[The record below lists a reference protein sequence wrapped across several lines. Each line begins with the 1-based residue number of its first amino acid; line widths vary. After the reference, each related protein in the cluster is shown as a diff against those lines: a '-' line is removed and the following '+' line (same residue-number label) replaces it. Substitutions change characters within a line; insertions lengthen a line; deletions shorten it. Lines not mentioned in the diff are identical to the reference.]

1 MTPPNLKHHLST
13 LSPAPI
19 PSPDPILQ
27 VRTGK
32 IGTLGPQKLPSA
44 IYKQMQKVPIYV
56 TEQGLTGDQHYY
68 PAHKESHRAVHQYAS
83 KNYLTW
89 QKEKPDLAHLFQ
101 NGGFGENLVATDLI
115 EESVCIG
122 DIWCVGDRETGLLM
136 EVSEPRNP
144 CYKLNARFQWSR
156 ALPRIQ
162 KTGRVGWN
170 FRVLRPGYVSTG
182 DEMWLV
188 ERPNPCWS
196 IMNVVRVL
204 HGKSVEPALYEE
216 CTELR
221 ALSPYFHDLALKR
234 LAAATR
240 TYTLVEAAYVTSRV
254 RQLTFEVKNG
264 DRIKK
269 PEFRPYA
276 YAQISFGPEKNFSR
290 CYSIVDGNLEKF
302 TLGVALDG
310 QSRGGSRY
318 LHEKLQIGDEIKMGP
333 GLDPEA
339 TEHEDRCMSDQNI
352 ENRIVLIG
360 GIGVTAFLPAIR
372 NWENQGVRYEI
383 HFAVR
388 SMDEAA
394 YKDVLPQAKTTFYAK
409 WSGDRLNLAAI
420 IPRPAADGK
429 HTTRIF
435 CCGPSKMMAECQALT
450 TKFAY
455 PPHLLHF
462 ESFGTV
468 PTAGSIL
475 GDPFEVEVHDTES
488 ERKVLLD
495 VPADRSLLRVLNDAG
510 FDVMSSCQSGGCGMC
525 KVAVCGGEAVY
536 NSSVNAHE
544 RPDVMMTCVDRAKG
558 GRVAIEI
565 D

>member
-1 MTPPNLKHHLST
+1 MSPPILKHHVSSLA
-13 LSPAPI
+13 PAPV
-19 PSPDPILQ
+19 PQPDPILQ

-68 PAHKESHRAVHQYAS
+68 PAHQESHRAVHQYAS

-89 QKEKPDLAHLFQ
+89 QKERPDLAHLFQ
-101 NGGFGENLVATDLI
+101 NGGFGENLVATSLT
-115 EESVCIG
+115 EENVCIG

-182 DEMWLV
+182 DILWLV

-196 IMNVVRVL
+196 ILNVVRVL
-204 HGKSVEPALYEE
+204 HGRSVEVALYEE
-216 CTELR
+216 CLDLK
-221 ALSPYFHDLALKR
+221 ALSPYFYNLATKR

-240 TYTLVEAAYVTSRV
+240 TYGLVVAGYVTPRV
-254 RQLTFEVKNG
+254 KQLTFELERGGRVKQP
-264 DRIKK
+264 D
-269 PEFRPYA
+269 FQPYA
-276 YAQISFGPEKNFSR
+276 YAQITFGPDKNMSR
-290 CYSIVDGNLEKF
+290 CYSIVDGNLERF
-302 TLGVALDG
+302 TLGVALDEW
-310 QSRGGSRY
+310 SKGGSKY
-318 LHEKLQIGDEIKMGP
+318 LHEKLKIGDEIKMRP
-333 GLDPEA
+333 GLDPTA
-339 TEHEDRCMSDQNI
+339 TELEERCLEDKTI
-352 ENRIVLIG
+352 ENRIVVIG
-360 GIGVTAFLPAIR
+360 GIGVTAFLPLVR
-372 NWENQGVRYEI
+372 NWEKQGVRYEI
-383 HFAVR
+383 HYAVR

-394 YKDVLPQAKTTFYAK
+394 YRDILPQDRTTFYAK
-409 WSGDRLNLAAI
+409 SLGERLNPVDI
-420 IPRPAADGK
+420 IPKPGPGN
-429 HTTRIF
+429 TYNTRIF
-435 CCGPSKMMAECQALT
+435 CCGPSRMMTECQSLT
-450 TKFAY
+450 QDLGY

-462 ESFGTV
+462 ESFGTNV
-468 PTAGSIL
+468 AEGSIL
-475 GDPFEVEVHDTES
+475 GDPFEVEVHDVES
-488 ERKVLLD
+488 DRKVVLD
-495 VPADRSLLRVLNDAG
+495 VPADKSLLRVLNDAG

-525 KVAVCGGEAVY
+525 KVAVCGGEVSY
-536 NSSVNAHE
+536 TSTVNAHE

-558 GRVAIEI
+558 SRVAIEI